1 MSNFRFDW
9 RAVPIKIKQKLT
21 RNFDEFR
28 RRTASKEVSID
39 RKDDHTR
46 SKVSGYLVVLGCG
59 LCLSIGL
66 TLSVG
71 NSAYAGSPDTP
82 AGIGCDDEDI
92 ECLIVT
98 GRRVRDHE
106 AITQMA
112 QIMRE
117 SAMLELLSPLADLAL
132 QS

>member
-1 MSNFRFDW
+1 MMLEEGRFT
-9 RAVPIKIKQKLT
+9 RKSRLTGKMIT
-21 RNFDEFR
+21 RNLR
-28 RRTASKEVSID
+28 
-39 RKDDHTR
+39 
-46 SKVSGYLVVLGCG
+46 SGYLVVLGCG